1 MASNKKVAKK
11 KKKAATVKKRTKA
24 ERELD
29 LVFIADLYLR
39 HRTQV
44 EMRDELNAMR
54 RYNISRS
61 QIMYDINAIHG
72 RWLESSL
79 IDFDKVKAREL
90 ARIDR
95 LEREYWVSW
104 IESKED
110 QEVSTTSRSTGIR
123 AYERA
128 ELKRVG
134 QVGNPRFLEGV
145 QWCIEQ
151 RMKIFGFY
159 APTRVDLEWRREA
172 EAAGLQA
179 SDIFEQIVAKYMA
192 AIAGSDEPI
201 AG

>member
-1 MASNKKVAKK
+1 MASNKKATKK
-11 KKKAATVKKRTKA
+11 KKKAATVRKRTKA

-39 HRTQV
+39 HRTQF
-44 EMRDELNAMR
+44 EIRDELNAVR

-61 QIMYDINAIHG
+61 QIMYDINKIHG

-79 IDFDKVKAREL
+79 VNFDKVKAREM

-104 IESKED
+104 LESKED
-110 QEVSTTSRSTGIR
+110 RETSTTSQSTGIR
-123 AYERA
+123 AYERI

-172 EAAGLQA
+172 EAAGLKA
-179 SDIFEQIVAKYMA
+179 SDIFEQIVAEYMA
-192 AIAGSDEPI
+192 AIASGDEPTS
-201 AG
+201 G

>member
-1 MASNKKVAKK
+1 MASTAP
-11 KKKAATVKKRTKA
+11 KRTKA

-44 EMRDELNAMR
+44 EIRDELNAVR
-54 RYNISRS
+54 HYNISRS
-61 QIMYDINAIHG
+61 QIMYDINKIHK
-72 RWLESSL
+72 RWLQSSL
-79 IDFDKVKAREL
+79 VDFDKVKAREL

-104 IESKED
+104 VESKED
-110 QEVSTTSRSTGIR
+110 QETSTSSRSTGR
-123 AYERA
+123 AAYEKV

-134 QVGNPRFLEGV
+134 QVGDPRFLAGV

-159 APTRVDLEWRREA
+159 APTQIDLEWRREA
-172 EAAGLQA
+172 EAVGLQA
-179 SDIFEQIVAKYMA
+179 SDIFEQIVSEYMA
-192 AIAGSDEPI
+192 AIKGGDESI
-201 AG
+201 TS